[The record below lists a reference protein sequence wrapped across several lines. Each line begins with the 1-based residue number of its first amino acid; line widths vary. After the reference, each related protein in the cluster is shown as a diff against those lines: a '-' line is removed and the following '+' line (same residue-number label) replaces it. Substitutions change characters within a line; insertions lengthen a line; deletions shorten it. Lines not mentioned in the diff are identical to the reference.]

1 MVVLD
6 LMLRC
11 LVLVVLWSVV
21 GLLMMSVMTMLRW
34 KRRHLLQMR
43 EQRLLLGRKTFDR
56 ASLLDDRYVTVCCVY
71 DVNIGIEERKEIE
84 YVSGI

>member
-1 MVVLD
+1 MFFVHDFRIVRVWMNDRVWMVVLG

-21 GLLMMSVMTMLRW
+21 GLSLMVRDVVMMGW
-34 KRRHLLQMR
+34 KRRHLLPMR

-56 ASLLDDRYVTVCCVY
+56 ASLLDVDILIVY
-71 DVNIGIEERKEIE
+71 L
-84 YVSGI
+84 